1 MPAGSSTKQEIEMT
15 LSLISS
21 TPTAADVLFSS
32 LNRQTQMTSLAQT
45 ALSTG
50 ADRATKGDYAGAVR
64 EFKRAIGL
72 DSSPANAVTAYNL
85 LATSYIQMG
94 RTEDAIKAYKS
105 SISMSPTDDTAH
117 RNLGNIYFS
126 QGRYNE
132 AETEYNIA
140 VKNGPTTSMN
150 RFSLGQVYLATGRTQ
165 QAETTFKSVIKMDPS
180 QYGGYYALGQT
191 YAKEGRQQE
200 AVSEFQ
206 RVVAMKKDF
215 YQVHVD
221 LGSAYA
227 DLGDM
232 TKANAE
238 LSILNDKA
246 PNLSSSLSGY
256 IDKTTKPKIL
266 AAYNASGFSDTSG
279 PRTLVSDLNSSLS
292 APSASKQFNVTFI
305 FTKDMDPSSVQNPY
319 NWSIT
324 KAAYGS
330 AGGAYNWGLPT
341 SKTDVKIATIPASV
355 IFLPGSLSATVS
367 FMVNQNATGD
377 GTIDPSHINFK
388 FSGKDIYGNAMDA
401 SADEYSGIS
410 QIV

>member
-1 MPAGSSTKQEIEMT
+1 MSI
-15 LSLISS
+15 SLINS

-32 LNRQTQMTSLAQT
+32 LSGQQTQMTALAQT

-94 RTEDAIKAYKS
+94 RTDDAIKAYKA

-117 RNLGNIYFS
+117 LKLGNIYFS

-132 AETEYNIA
+132 AETEYKTA
-140 VKNGPTTSMN
+140 VKNGPTSSTN
-150 RFSLGQVYLATGRTQ
+150 RFSLGQVYLATNRTQ

-206 RVVAMKKDF
+206 RVVDMKKDF

-232 TKANAE
+232 TKATAE

-256 IDKTTKPKIL
+256 IDKTTKPKII
-266 AAYNASGFSDTSG
+266 AAYNASGFSDAKG
-279 PRTLVSDLNSSLS
+279 PGTPVSDLNGSLS
-292 APSASKQFNVTFI
+292 TPGAAKVFNLSFVFN
-305 FTKDMDPSSVQNPY
+305 KDMDASSVQNPY

-324 KAAYGS
+324 RAAYGS
-330 AGGAYNWGLPT
+330 TGGAYNWCLPT
-341 SKTDVKIATIPASV
+341 PSTDVAIAPTPVSV

-367 FMVNQNATGD
+367 FMVNQNATSD
-377 GTIDPSHINFK
+377 GTIDPSHIQFK

-410 QIV
+410 QII